1 MIEHVLKNKGIMRN
15 TPREFHTVM
24 NQLQLQGAPQVFG
37 RGFGGELYAA
47 AGPLQNNNAAP
58 AVAGV
63 LAFLEQRLAQV
74 SGADETAPSPAPALA
89 AAARAYVAPATA
101 YRRQSL
107 GGVNAPPRTGGAAG
121 SKKRKRVVEDL
132 PDGTLEPPPARRGR
146 PPRLQIEPT
155 ALAALETLSAAAPAV
170 AVAAWRALTRT
181 MADEFICKA
190 VSRDWCKA
198 RAAAEAVV
206 YFRKLGV
213 VLPQAAMETHLEAA
227 RQNKQLFLK
236 RMHRSIKQARQFY
249 NAHAEASQGW
259 LPVVPRDLPIVDFRR
274 QYLGLKPA
282 IAAGTA
288 VILKSR
294 RAAPRSL
301 VESLEEALTLGRRPI
316 PALYLK
322 RVYDFMAK
330 HKLANK
336 AAAAILRQEH
346 SDTGIT
352 YSPTWCLRA
361 VATWDLAVVQEL
373 RRLIEGMNSM
383 YVIHDGGRV
392 PRVAVKGLL
401 NEFVPVRHRRGAASP
416 PSSRRRGRGA

>member
-1 MIEHVLKNKGIMRN
+1 MIEHLLACKGIVRN
-15 TPREFHTVM
+15 TPREFHNVM
-24 NQLQLQGAPQVFG
+24 HALQLQGAPQVFG

-74 SGADETAPSPAPALA
+74 SGADETAPSPAPA

-121 SKKRKRVVEDL
+121 SKKRKRVVAQY

-146 PPRLQIEPT
+146 PPRLKIEPT
-155 ALAALETLSAAAPAV
+155 ALAALETSSAAAPAV
-170 AVAAWRALTRT
+170 AVAAWRVLTRT

-190 VSRDWCKA
+190 VSRGWCKA

-236 RMHRSIKQARQFY
+236 RMRRSIKQARQFY

-282 IAAGTA
+282 VAAGTA

-316 PALYLK
+316 PARYL
-322 RVYDFMAK
+322 REVYDFMAK

-346 SDTGIT
+346 SETGIT

-361 VATWDLAVVQEL
+361 VATYDLAVVQEL

-401 NEFVPVRHRRGAASP
+401 NEFVPVRHRSGAASP
-416 PSSRRRGRGA
+416 PSARRRGRGS